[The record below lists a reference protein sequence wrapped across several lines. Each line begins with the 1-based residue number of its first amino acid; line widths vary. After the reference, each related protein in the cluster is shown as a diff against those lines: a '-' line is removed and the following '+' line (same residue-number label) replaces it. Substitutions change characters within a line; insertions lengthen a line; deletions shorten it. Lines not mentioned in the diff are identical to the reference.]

1 MTFLS
6 LLKEMLPSLCD
17 LSLYTQP
24 VNATLF
30 DQLIQKDGSKKSTC
44 WFHSEDPAYEDE
56 NENCAI
62 EGYLMVKND
71 LPEPASGVNF
81 SFGNDIEVE
90 TPEGLR
96 PMRALLNRESLQ
108 EQRYNEL
115 VKRHEYYMKNVFDKR
130 CVRGETQDVDKEG
143 NPKFKNGKPVMRPF
157 GITFENFKA
166 DLAKYTDWYF
176 IDEWPKPPRTRNT
189 EQEEKPH
196 HRGHLFVRLYDT
208 EEVKKQDAMPHDGV
222 CEAPYVFIILVC
234 SSGSKGFGTYLM
246 DMAYKLAYKLG
257 CKTIALA
264 SLSNAAGFYYKQGF
278 RFASRGGEIIDLK
291 GTEWEANGTLFPNGA
306 NDRKR
311 PLEE

>member
-1 MTFLS
+1 MTFHS

-30 DQLIQKDGSKKSTC
+30 DHLIEKHGGKKSTC
-44 WFHSEDPAYEDE
+44 WFHSEDPDHEDE
-56 NENCAI
+56 NTNCAI

-71 LPEPASGVNF
+71 LPEPESEVKF
-81 SFGNDIEVE
+81 QFGKDIEV
-90 TPEGLR
+90 TTREGEIR
-96 PMRALLNRESLQ
+96 PMRALLDRKSTQ
-108 EQRYNEL
+108 EQRLKEL
-115 VKRHEYYMKNVFDKR
+115 KNRHKHYMNNVFDKR
-130 CVRGETQDVDKEG
+130 CVRGVTHAVDKKG
-143 NPKFKNGKPVMRPF
+143 NPVIRPF
-157 GITFENFKA
+157 GITFENFGA

-176 IDEWPKPPRTRNT
+176 IDEWPEPPRTRNT
-189 EQEEKPH
+189 KQEEKSH

-208 EEVKKQDAMPHDGV
+208 KEIKEQDDMPHEGV

-234 SSGSKGFGTYLM
+234 ASGSKGFGTYLM
-246 DMAYKLAYKLG
+246 DMAYELAYKLG

-278 RFASRGGEIIDLK
+278 RFASRGGAIIDLK
-291 GTEWEANGTLFPNGA
+291 DTKWEANGTLFPNGA